1 MKVLLNTLFKS
12 PGLCIFRREMNALV
26 SLSNI
31 CDSEE
36 DKRYLGEAL
45 CCGLSICRDMADLDL
60 NFGVSVKQ
68 EHAFTSK
75 GVTMDKE
82 LSLLLP
88 LVR

>member
-1 MKVLLNTLFKS
+1 MSVTL
-12 PGLCIFRREMNALV
+12 
-26 SLSNI
+26 
-31 CDSEE
+31 
-36 DKRYLGEAL
+36 KRIKDVWARPYV
-45 CCGLSICRDMADLDL
+45 SICRAMADLDL

-68 EHAFTSK
+68 EHAFTPK